1 MTAEERAKALLQEI
15 EGRARVNRPFG
26 VLRGQAV
33 AEIASAIHSA
43 EAEARQEAER
53 ERDEAR
59 ALREQQDTDWKRAIL
74 AAQAMRDAAKAEALK
89 AIGERDALRQAH
101 WDGRAAAG
109 FDNDGDPTP
118 RAVASDFA
126 ALIRS
131 DWRSMQESLDE
142 SRAESDAA
150 ESALAS
156 ARSEALEEAAR
167 LVEARVAR
175 PGMGTME
182 AIAERDA
189 VVEAIRSLKAT
200 APTGGGK

>member
-1 MTAEERAKALLQEI
+1 MGDEMTAERKAI
-15 EGRARVNRPFG
+15 EEARWKRGESHLCLGCGRLPPHQGCAAICPACTPPNG
-26 VLRGQAV
+26 TCDCAGCSL
-33 AEIASAIHSA
+33 ASA
-43 EAEARQEAER
+43 Q
-53 ERDEAR
+53 
-59 ALREQQDTDWKRAIL
+59 
-74 AAQAMRDAAKAEALK
+74 ALK

-101 WDGRAAAG
+101 WDARAAAG

>member
-1 MTAEERAKALLQEI
+1 MGDEMTAERKAI
-15 EGRARVNRPFG
+15 EEARWKRGESHLCLGCGRLPPHQGCAAICPACTPPNG
-26 VLRGQAV
+26 TCDCAGCSL
-33 AEIASAIHSA
+33 ASA
-43 EAEARQEAER
+43 Q
-53 ERDEAR
+53 
-59 ALREQQDTDWKRAIL
+59 
-74 AAQAMRDAAKAEALK
+74 ALK

-101 WDGRAAAG
+101 WDARAAAG

-156 ARSEALEEAAR
+156 AREALKAAD
-167 LVEARVAR
+167 AAMNH
-175 PGMGTME
+175 MGDVLNEM
-182 AIAERDA
+182 DA
-189 VVEAIRSLKAT
+189 VEPEDEEKTGPAFALVRIALGEPMDGDEERALKAT
-200 APTGGGK
+200 APTGGVK